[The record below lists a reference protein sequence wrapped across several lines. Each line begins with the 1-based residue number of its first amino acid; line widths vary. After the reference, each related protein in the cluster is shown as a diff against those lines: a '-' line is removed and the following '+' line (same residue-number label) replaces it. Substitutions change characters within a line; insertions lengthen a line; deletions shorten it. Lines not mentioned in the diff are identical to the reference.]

1 MKLVYCSCVCSEQTY
16 EKLFAHS
23 SQMPGQQVQKYNRT
37 MLKGF
42 SRLDGVAIEAISKI
56 PLNAVTA
63 QKKITRLN
71 RELWK
76 GITIRYL
83 PYYNIRGLSNLFQMF
98 SAFVEMMRIK
108 KEKDTFVLLDILNIS
123 LGLGLSLACKLRR
136 IKMIGI
142 VTDLP
147 EYLSGDSNSLSVRL
161 CRKIIGRCSGYVLLT
176 EAMND
181 SCNPTREKPYV
192 VIEGQA
198 DSDME
203 KMDNRLE
210 EKYEKRVCL
219 YSGNLDK
226 KNGIQYLV
234 EGFLD
239 AEIADAELHIYG
251 FGDYVPE
258 LESVCSKNGNVK
270 YLGVKLNQEIL
281 TAQMKS
287 TLLVNPR
294 PTDQEFTKYSFPSKN
309 MEYMASGT
317 PLLTTKLP
325 GMPADH
331 YPYVYLLE
339 EETREGIGNALK
351 GILGKSAEELHE
363 MGARAKEFVLN
374 NKTEEIQ
381 AQKVVEMVRK
391 IQQPYNY

>member
-1 MKLVYCSCVCSEQTY
+1 MKLIYCSCVCSEQTY
-16 EKLFAHS
+16 EKLFSNS

-37 MLKGF
+37 MLKGL
-42 SRLDGVAIEAISKI
+42 SQLDGVTIEAISKI
-56 PLNAVTA
+56 PLNDATA
-63 QKKITRLN
+63 RKKVTRLN
-71 RELWK
+71 RELWR

-83 PYYNIRGLSNLFQMF
+83 PYYNIRKLSNLFQIF
-98 SAFVEMMRIK
+98 SAFFEMMKIK

-123 LGLGLSLACKLRR
+123 LGLGVSLACKVRR

-147 EYLSGDSNSLSVRL
+147 EYLSEDSNSLFVHQ
-161 CRKIIGRCSGYVLLT
+161 CRKIISYCNGYVLLT

-198 DSDME
+198 DSDMG
-203 KMDNRLE
+203 KVDNRLE

-219 YSGNLDK
+219 YSGNLNK
-226 KNGIQYLV
+226 INGIQYLV

-239 AEIADAELHIYG
+239 AELADTELHIYG
-251 FGDYVPE
+251 SGDYVPE
-258 LESVCSKNGNVK
+258 LETVCSKNGNVK

-281 TAQMKS
+281 TAQMKA

-325 GMPADH
+325 GMPTDY

-339 EETREGIGNALK
+339 EETREGMGKALK

-363 MGARAKEFVLN
+363 MGDRAKEFVLN
-374 NKTEEIQ
+374 NRTEKIQ
-381 AQKVVEMVRK
+381 AQKVVAM
-391 IQQPYNY
+391 IQKVL